1 MNLGKSKL
9 QFSHSSII
17 TFTLLFLTEI
27 TIAVFFKEGFIRH
40 TFGDYLVVLLLYFF
54 LKSFVSASNTIL
66 ANVTVLI
73 AFTVEFIQL
82 TPLLKSIGL
91 ENHSLANLVLGNT
104 FSVTDLLAYT
114 FGYLTIIIFNSYFLC
129 KHFLP
134 NKTK

>member
-1 MNLGKSKL
+1 MKFTSINN
-9 QFSHSSII
+9 HSFKVFI
-17 TFTLLFLTEI
+17 FFFLIETA
-27 TIAVFFKEGFIRH
+27 IALFFKDGFIRH

-54 LKSFVSASNTIL
+54 LKSFVSISNNTL
-66 ANVTVLI
+66 AGISLLI

-82 TPLLKSIGL
+82 TPLLKTMGL

-114 FGYLTIIIFNSYFLC
+114 FGYITIIIFNSSTLC

-134 NKTK
+134 NRTK

>member
-9 QFSHSSII
+9 QFSHSSFI

-114 FGYLTIIIFNSYFLC
+114 FGYLTIIIFNSSFLC